1 MSESEKKEEVKK
13 EENNIQKENLAQKSG
28 NLPKTKLW
36 NKFAFWFR
44 ISEEMLR
51 NQLPKQTLDSNEYES
66 QVKKIAEFETIED
79 FWAIFQH
86 LRKPDSCKQGI
97 EFQLFKVPIKPM
109 WEDEANKNGGRLTL
123 KLRKK
128 YTTII
133 WEEMILAFI
142 GGILPDKMKEEIN
155 GIVFISKKEFNTLQ
169 IWFKTYE
176 KKINA
181 ELEQCIR
188 DLIQIPNEVPLEK
201 KQFFYPQKEY
211 KETKRKDY
219 KNKDNY
225 YK

>member
-1 MSESEKKEEVKK
+1 MSESEKKEDVKK
-13 EENNIQKENLAQKSG
+13 EENNNQQENLAQKSG

-36 NKFAFWFR
+36 TKFAFWFR
-44 ISEEMLR
+44 ISEEMLK

-109 WEDEANKNGGRLTL
+109 WEDEENKNGGRLTL
-123 KLRKK
+123 KLRKN

-142 GGILPDKMKEEIN
+142 GGILPDRMKEQIN
-155 GIVFISKKEFNTLQ
+155 GIVFVSKKEFNTLQ

-181 ELEQCIR
+181 ELDQCIR

-211 KETKRKDY
+211 KETKRNDY
-219 KNKDNY
+219 KNKGNY

>member
-1 MSESEKKEEVKK
+1 MSESENKEEIKKEDQKDNQKK
-13 EENNIQKENLAQKSG
+13 DTVS
-28 NLPKTKLW
+28 KTKLW
-36 NKFAFWFR
+36 TKFAFWFR

-109 WEDEANKNGGRLTL
+109 WEDEGNKNGGRLTL
-123 KLRKK
+123 KLRKH

-133 WEEMILAFI
+133 WEEIILAFI
-142 GGILPDKMKEEIN
+142 GGIFSDKMKEEIN
-155 GIVFISKKEFNTLQ
+155 GIVFVSKKEFNTIQ
-169 IWFKTYE
+169 IWFKTYD
-176 KKINA
+176 KKLNA

-211 KETKRKDY
+211 KENKRKDY
-219 KNKDNY
+219 KNKGGY

>member
-1 MSESEKKEEVKK
+1 MSESENKEEIKKEEQKDNQKK
-13 EENNIQKENLAQKSG
+13 DTIS
-28 NLPKTKLW
+28 KTKLW
-36 NKFAFWFR
+36 TKFAFWFR

-109 WEDEANKNGGRLTL
+109 WEDEGNKNGGRLTL
-123 KLRKK
+123 KLRKN

-133 WEEMILAFI
+133 WEEIILAFI
-142 GGILPDKMKEEIN
+142 GGIFSDKMKEEIN
-155 GIVFISKKEFNTLQ
+155 GIVFVSKKEFNTIQ
-169 IWFKTYE
+169 IWFKTYD
-176 KKINA
+176 KKLNA

-211 KETKRKDY
+211 KENKRKDY
-219 KNKDNY
+219 KNKGGY

>member
-1 MSESEKKEEVKK
+1 MSESENKEEAKKEEPKESQKK
-13 EENNIQKENLAQKSG
+13 DTVA
-28 NLPKTKLW
+28 KTKLW
-36 NKFAFWFR
+36 TKFAFWFR

-109 WEDEANKNGGRLTL
+109 WEDEGNKNGGRLTL
-123 KLRKK
+123 KLRKN

-142 GGILPDKMKEEIN
+142 GGIFSDKMKEEIN
-155 GIVFISKKEFNTLQ
+155 GIVFVSKKEFNTLQ
-169 IWFKTYE
+169 IWFKTYD
-176 KKINA
+176 KKLNA
-181 ELEQCIR
+181 ELDQCIR
-188 DLIQIPNEVPLEK
+188 DLIQIPNDVPLEK

-211 KETKRKDY
+211 KDTKRKDY
-219 KNKDNY
+219 KNKGGY

>member
-1 MSESEKKEEVKK
+1 MSESENKEEAKKEEPKESQKK
-13 EENNIQKENLAQKSG
+13 DTVA
-28 NLPKTKLW
+28 KTKLW
-36 NKFAFWFR
+36 TKFAFWFH

-109 WEDEANKNGGRLTL
+109 WEDEGNKNGGRLTL
-123 KLRKK
+123 KLRKN

-142 GGILPDKMKEEIN
+142 GGIFSDKMKEEIN
-155 GIVFISKKEFNTLQ
+155 GIVFVSKKEFNTLQ
-169 IWFKTYE
+169 IWFKTYD
-176 KKINA
+176 KKLNA
-181 ELEQCIR
+181 ELDQCIR

-219 KNKDNY
+219 KNKGGY

>member
-1 MSESEKKEEVKK
+1 MSESKNKDEEKKEE
-13 EENNIQKENLAQKSG
+13 QKDAQKKDTVS
-28 NLPKTKLW
+28 KTKLW
-36 NKFAFWFR
+36 TKFAFWFR

-51 NQLPKQTLDSNEYES
+51 NQLPKQTLDSNEYEN

-109 WEDEANKNGGRLTL
+109 WEDDGNKNGGRLTL
-123 KLRKK
+123 KLRKN

-142 GGILPDKMKEEIN
+142 GGIFPEKMKEEVN
-155 GIVFISKKEFNTLQ
+155 GIVFLSKKEFNALQ
-169 IWFKTYE
+169 IWFKTYD
-176 KKINA
+176 KKLNA

-188 DLIQIPNEVPLEK
+188 DLIQIPIEVPLEK

-211 KETKRKDY
+211 KEK
-219 KNKDNY
+219 
-225 YK
+225 

>member
-1 MSESEKKEEVKK
+1 MSESKNKDEEKKEE
-13 EENNIQKENLAQKSG
+13 QKAQKKDTIS
-28 NLPKTKLW
+28 KTKLW
-36 NKFAFWFR
+36 TKFAFWFR

-51 NQLPKQTLDSNEYES
+51 NQLPKQTLDSNEYEN

-109 WEDEANKNGGRLTL
+109 WEDDGNKNGGRLTL
-123 KLRKK
+123 KLRKN

-142 GGILPDKMKEEIN
+142 GGIFPEKMKEEVN
-155 GIVFISKKEFNTLQ
+155 GIVFLSKKEFNALQ
-169 IWFKTYE
+169 IWFKTYD
-176 KKINA
+176 KKLNA

-188 DLIQIPNEVPLEK
+188 DLIQIPIEVPLEK

-219 KNKDNY
+219 KNKGGY

>member
-13 EENNIQKENLAQKSG
+13 EENNNQQENLAQKSG

-51 NQLPKQTLDSNEYES
+51 NQLPKQTVDSNEYES

-109 WEDEANKNGGRLTL
+109 WEDEGNKNGGRLTL
-123 KLRKK
+123 KLRKN

-133 WEEMILAFI
+133 WEEIILAFI
-142 GGILPDKMKEEIN
+142 GGIFSDKMKEEIN
-155 GIVFISKKEFNTLQ
+155 GIVFVSKKEFNTLQ
-169 IWFKTYE
+169 IWFKTYD
-176 KKINA
+176 KKLNA

-188 DLIQIPNEVPLEK
+188 DLIQIPIEVPLEK

-219 KNKDNY
+219 KNKGGY

>member
-1 MSESEKKEEVKK
+1 MSESENKEEIKKEEQKDNQKK
-13 EENNIQKENLAQKSG
+13 DTVS
-28 NLPKTKLW
+28 KTKLW
-36 NKFAFWFR
+36 TKFAFWFR
-44 ISEEMLR
+44 ISEEILR

-109 WEDEANKNGGRLTL
+109 WEDEGNKNGGRLTL
-123 KLRKK
+123 KLRKN

-142 GGILPDKMKEEIN
+142 GGIFSDKMKEEIN
-155 GIVFISKKEFNTLQ
+155 GIVFVSKKEFNTLQ
-169 IWFKTYE
+169 IWFKTYD
-176 KKINA
+176 KKLNA

-219 KNKDNY
+219 KNKGGY

>member
-1 MSESEKKEEVKK
+1 MSESENKEEAKKEEQKDNPKK
-13 EENNIQKENLAQKSG
+13 DAVS
-28 NLPKTKLW
+28 KTKLW
-36 NKFAFWFR
+36 TKFAFWFR

-109 WEDEANKNGGRLTL
+109 WEDQGNKNGGRLTL
-123 KLRKK
+123 KLRKN

-142 GGILPDKMKEEIN
+142 GGILPDKIKEEIN
-155 GIVFISKKEFNTLQ
+155 GIVFVSKKEFNTLQ
-169 IWFKTYE
+169 IWFKTYD
-176 KKINA
+176 KKLNA

-188 DLIQIPNEVPLEK
+188 DLIQIPIEVPLER

-211 KETKRKDY
+211 KETYKETKRKDY
-219 KNKDNY
+219 KNKGGY

>member
-1 MSESEKKEEVKK
+1 MSESENKEEAKKEEQKDSQKK
-13 EENNIQKENLAQKSG
+13 DTVS
-28 NLPKTKLW
+28 KTKLW
-36 NKFAFWFR
+36 TKFAFWFR

-109 WEDEANKNGGRLTL
+109 WEDEGNKNGGRLTL
-123 KLRKK
+123 KLRKN

-142 GGILPDKMKEEIN
+142 GGIFSDKMKEEIN
-155 GIVFISKKEFNTLQ
+155 GIVFVSKKEFNTLQ
-169 IWFKTYE
+169 IWFKTYD
-176 KKINA
+176 KKLNA
-181 ELEQCIR
+181 ELDQCIR

-211 KETKRKDY
+211 KETKRKNY
-219 KNKDNY
+219 KNKGGY

>member
-1 MSESEKKEEVKK
+1 MSESENKEEAKKEEPKESQKK
-13 EENNIQKENLAQKSG
+13 DTVA
-28 NLPKTKLW
+28 KTKLW
-36 NKFAFWFR
+36 TKFAFWFR
-44 ISEEMLR
+44 ISEGMVR

-109 WEDEANKNGGRLTL
+109 WEDEGNKNGGRLTL
-123 KLRKK
+123 KLRKN

-142 GGILPDKMKEEIN
+142 GGIFSDKMKEEIN
-155 GIVFISKKEFNTLQ
+155 GIVFVSKKEFNTLQ
-169 IWFKTYE
+169 IWFKTYD
-176 KKINA
+176 KKLNA
-181 ELEQCIR
+181 ELDQCIR

-219 KNKDNY
+219 KNKGGY

>member
-13 EENNIQKENLAQKSG
+13 EENNNQQENLAQKSG

-109 WEDEANKNGGRLTL
+109 WEDEGNKNGGRLTL
-123 KLRKK
+123 KLRKN

-142 GGILPDKMKEEIN
+142 GGILPDRMKEEIN

-211 KETKRKDY
+211 KETRRKDY
-219 KNKDNY
+219 KNKGNY

>member
-1 MSESEKKEEVKK
+1 MSESENKEEIKKEEQKDNQKK
-13 EENNIQKENLAQKSG
+13 DPVS
-28 NLPKTKLW
+28 KTKLW
-36 NKFAFWFR
+36 SKFAFWFR
-44 ISEEMLR
+44 ISEEILR
-51 NQLPKQTLDSNEYES
+51 NKLPKQTLDSIEYES

-142 GGILPDKMKEEIN
+142 GGILPDRMKEEIN

-188 DLIQIPNEVPLEK
+188 DLIQIPIEVPLDK
-201 KQFFYPQKEY
+201 KPFFYPQKEY
-211 KETKRKDY
+211 KETRRKDY
-219 KNKDNY
+219 KNKGNY

>member
-1 MSESEKKEEVKK
+1 MSESENKEEVKK
-13 EENNIQKENLAQKSG
+13 EEQKDIQKKDTVS
-28 NLPKTKLW
+28 KTKLW
-36 NKFAFWFR
+36 TKFAFWFR

-97 EFQLFKVPIKPM
+97 EFQLFKMPIKPM
-109 WEDEANKNGGRLTL
+109 WEDEGNKNGGRLTL
-123 KLRKK
+123 KLRKN

-142 GGILPDKMKEEIN
+142 GGIFSDKMKEEIN
-155 GIVFISKKEFNTLQ
+155 GIVFVSKKEFNTLQ
-169 IWFKTYE
+169 IWFKTYD
-176 KKINA
+176 KKLNA

-219 KNKDNY
+219 KNKGGY

>member
-1 MSESEKKEEVKK
+1 MSESENKEEIKKEEQKDNQKK
-13 EENNIQKENLAQKSG
+13 DTVS
-28 NLPKTKLW
+28 KTKLW
-36 NKFAFWFR
+36 SKFAFWFR
-44 ISEEMLR
+44 ISEEILR
-51 NQLPKQTLDSNEYES
+51 NKLPKQTLDSNEYES

-109 WEDEANKNGGRLTL
+109 WEDEGNKNGGRLTL
-123 KLRKK
+123 KLRKN

-142 GGILPDKMKEEIN
+142 GGIFSDKMKEEIN
-155 GIVFISKKEFNTLQ
+155 GIVFVSKKEFNTLQ
-169 IWFKTYE
+169 IWFKTYD
-176 KKINA
+176 KKLIA

-188 DLIQIPNEVPLEK
+188 DLIQIPIEVPLEK

-219 KNKDNY
+219 KNKGGY

>member
-1 MSESEKKEEVKK
+1 MSESENKEEIKKEEQKDNQKK
-13 EENNIQKENLAQKSG
+13 DTVS
-28 NLPKTKLW
+28 KTKLW
-36 NKFAFWFR
+36 SKFAFWFR
-44 ISEEMLR
+44 ISEEILR

-109 WEDEANKNGGRLTL
+109 WEDEANKNGGKLTL

-142 GGILPDKMKEEIN
+142 GGIFSDKMKEEIN

-188 DLIQIPNEVPLEK
+188 DLIQIPIEVPLDK
-201 KQFFYPQKEY
+201 KPFFYPQKEY

-219 KNKDNY
+219 KNKGNY

>member
-1 MSESEKKEEVKK
+1 MSESENKEEEKKEVQKDTQKK
-13 EENNIQKENLAQKSG
+13 DTVS
-28 NLPKTKLW
+28 KTKLW
-36 NKFAFWFR
+36 TKFAFWFR

-51 NQLPKQTLDSNEYES
+51 NQLPKQTLDSNEYEN

-109 WEDEANKNGGRLTL
+109 WEDEGNKNGGKLTL
-123 KLRKK
+123 KLRKN

-142 GGILPDKMKEEIN
+142 GGIFPEKMKEEVN
-155 GIVFISKKEFNTLQ
+155 GIVFLSKKGFNVLQ
-169 IWFKTYE
+169 IWFKTYD
-176 KKINA
+176 KKLNA

-188 DLIQIPNEVPLEK
+188 DLIQIPIEVPLEK
-201 KQFFYPQKEY
+201 KQFFNPQKEY

-219 KNKDNY
+219 KNKGGY

>member
-1 MSESEKKEEVKK
+1 MSESENKEEAKKEEQKDSQKK
-13 EENNIQKENLAQKSG
+13 DTVS
-28 NLPKTKLW
+28 KTKLW
-36 NKFAFWFR
+36 TKFAFWFR

-51 NQLPKQTLDSNEYES
+51 NQLPKQTLDSNEYEN

-109 WEDEANKNGGRLTL
+109 WEDEGNKNGGRLTL
-123 KLRKK
+123 KLRKN

-142 GGILPDKMKEEIN
+142 GGIFSDKMKEEIN
-155 GIVFISKKEFNTLQ
+155 GIVFVSKKEFNTLQ
-169 IWFKTYE
+169 IWFKTYD
-176 KKINA
+176 KKLNA
-181 ELEQCIR
+181 ELDQCIR

-211 KETKRKDY
+211 KETKRKNY
-219 KNKDNY
+219 KNKGGY

>member
-1 MSESEKKEEVKK
+1 MSESENKEEIKKEEQKDSQKK
-13 EENNIQKENLAQKSG
+13 DTVS
-28 NLPKTKLW
+28 KTKLW
-36 NKFAFWFR
+36 TKFAFWFR
-44 ISEEMLR
+44 ISEEILR

-109 WEDEANKNGGRLTL
+109 WEDEGNKNGGRLTL
-123 KLRKK
+123 KLRKN

-142 GGILPDKMKEEIN
+142 GGIFSDKMKEEIN
-155 GIVFISKKEFNTLQ
+155 GIVFVSKKEFNTLQ
-169 IWFKTYE
+169 IWFKTYD
-176 KKINA
+176 KKLNA

-219 KNKDNY
+219 KNKGGY

>member
-1 MSESEKKEEVKK
+1 MSESENKEEIKKEEQKDSQKK
-13 EENNIQKENLAQKSG
+13 DAVS
-28 NLPKTKLW
+28 KTKLW
-36 NKFAFWFR
+36 TKFAFWFR
-44 ISEEMLR
+44 ISEEILR

-97 EFQLFKVPIKPM
+97 EFQLFKMPIKPM
-109 WEDEANKNGGRLTL
+109 WEDEGNKNGGRLTL
-123 KLRKK
+123 KLRKN

-142 GGILPDKMKEEIN
+142 GGIFSDKMKEEIN
-155 GIVFISKKEFNTLQ
+155 GIVFVSKKEFNTLQ
-169 IWFKTYE
+169 IWFKTYD
-176 KKINA
+176 KKLNA

-219 KNKDNY
+219 KNKGGY

>member
-1 MSESEKKEEVKK
+1 MSESENKEEAKKEEQKDNQKK
-13 EENNIQKENLAQKSG
+13 DNST
-28 NLPKTKLW
+28 KTKLW
-36 NKFAFWFR
+36 TKFAFWFR
-44 ISEEMLR
+44 ISEEILR

-109 WEDEANKNGGRLTL
+109 WEDEGNKNGGRLTL
-123 KLRKK
+123 KLRKN

-142 GGILPDKMKEEIN
+142 GGIFSDKMKEEIN
-155 GIVFISKKEFNTLQ
+155 GIVFVSKKEFNTLQ
-169 IWFKTYE
+169 IWFKTYD
-176 KKINA
+176 KKLNA
-181 ELEQCIR
+181 ELDQCIR

-219 KNKDNY
+219 KNKGGY